1 MGMTRA
7 SEESPMVPWSEF
19 SPGDS
24 TAPPRLMRTPQS
36 QLVCVF
42 SLHPSQVGCR
52 PSVGVQTCHRK
63 EKSPR
68 KLEAEGVGGGSVHQ
82 REGSP
87 SPVLPS
93 QLSLD
98 LMPWAAKENGPDNVA
113 FPTEI
118 PPSLGDHGPAG
129 HMPPSWAGTSGR
141 PVWTRDGCVRFL
153 IGQHPGISKPIQRP
167 ISETFHLSSC
177 WCHTLRHPC
186 HFFRSSTA
194 DILALHFHIPFH
206 QLEGRRT
213 FSEIHNICF
222 RALQAPATTFYS
234 CVQRDTNLIHLRYWL
249 ISKIRGEVW
258 VFFFKL
264 IKVVL

>member
-1 MGMTRA
+1 MGMTGA

-24 TAPPRLMRTPQS
+24 TPPPRLMRTPQS

-52 PSVGVQTCHRK
+52 PPVGVQTCHRK

-98 LMPWAAKENGPDNVA
+98 LMPWAAKENSPIVLP
-113 FPTEI
+113 FPLR
-118 PPSLGDHGPAG
+118 SLHRSGIMGQPGTCLPHG
-129 HMPPSWAGTSGR
+129 AGTSGR

-167 ISETFHLSSC
+167 ISETFRLSSC
-177 WCHTLRHPC
+177 
-186 HFFRSSTA
+186 
-194 DILALHFHIPFH
+194 
-206 QLEGRRT
+206 
-213 FSEIHNICF
+213 
-222 RALQAPATTFYS
+222 
-234 CVQRDTNLIHLRYWL
+234 
-249 ISKIRGEVW
+249 
-258 VFFFKL
+258 
-264 IKVVL
+264 